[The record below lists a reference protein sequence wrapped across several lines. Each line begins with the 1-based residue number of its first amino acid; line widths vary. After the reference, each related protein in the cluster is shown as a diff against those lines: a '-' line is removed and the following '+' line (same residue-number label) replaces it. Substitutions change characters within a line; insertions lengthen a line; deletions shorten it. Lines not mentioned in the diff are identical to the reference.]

1 MLANDADA
9 REYFKEPP
17 LVTFTRTPNLRSLI
31 FRAKIPRILKR
42 GGLRPTKPPGFY
54 KCNNRINCALCRHSQ
69 NTKSYHCPVSG
80 ASVTLSQHIT
90 CQNRGIY
97 LITCR
102 KDTGIC
108 ARVRPTYVGIV
119 EADGRNFTMRLGEHV
134 GTAQKTC
141 QQNTV
146 TPVGCHFRQKGHDVG
161 HHLQMLPI
169 ETGHTDSFLLR
180 AREAYYIDK
189 FKTEKFLDV
198 SQIEHGMNKSI
209 GQQ

>member
-1 MLANDADA
+1 M
-9 REYFKEPP
+9 
-17 LVTFTRTPNLRSLI
+17 
-31 FRAKIPRILKR
+31 
-42 GGLRPTKPPGFY
+42 
-54 KCNNRINCALCRHSQ
+54 
-69 NTKSYHCPVSG
+69 SG

-102 KDTGIC
+102 KDTGLC

-134 GTAQKTC
+134 GTAQQTC
-141 QQNTV
+141 QQDTV
-146 TPVGCHFRQKGHDVG
+146 TPVGRHFRSKGHDAG
-161 HHLQMLPI
+161 HHLQMIPL
-169 ETGHTDSFLLR
+169 ETGHVDPFLLR

-189 FKTEKFLDV
+189 FKTEKFLGV
-198 SQIEHGMNKSI
+198 SQIEHGMNLSP